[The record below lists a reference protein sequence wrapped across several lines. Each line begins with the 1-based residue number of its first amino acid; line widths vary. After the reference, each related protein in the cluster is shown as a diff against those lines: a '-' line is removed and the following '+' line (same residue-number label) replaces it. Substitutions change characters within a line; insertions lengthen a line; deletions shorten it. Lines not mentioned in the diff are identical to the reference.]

1 VLTFL
6 RHRIYRSLTS
16 TLERIA
22 VCKAIRYSEYTDE
35 QDCRAYKKE
44 VAIMRALGVHTNI
57 ITYVSSVEV
66 LPGSESAKNHH
77 PGYYILLE
85 YALLGELFGK
95 LGMSESS

>member
-1 VLTFL
+1 
-6 RHRIYRSLTS
+6 
-16 TLERIA
+16 
-22 VCKAIRYSEYTDE
+22 
-35 QDCRAYKKE
+35 
-44 VAIMRALGVHTNI
+44 MRALGVHTNI